1 MININ
6 IWKELFVGLFL
17 GKKDLLTKMYD
28 IYYNEIMT
36 NFIKMD
42 KFIGQDQNLY
52 RSLYLSYPNLIK
64 LIYGENDQFSIQF
77 SQLKWFY
84 FLKYLS

>member
-1 MININ
+1 
-6 IWKELFVGLFL
+6 VGLFL